1 METSMK
7 NPDRRAVISAATAL
21 TALPLPVFATQSKA
35 GSRPVIQTP
44 TQLAP
49 RERILFDFDWRFA
62 LGHAAD
68 VNRDFG
74 FGRDQKTYAKQG
86 KDDVAEPASADFDAH
101 LWQAVDLPHDWAV
114 ALPFARNDYF
124 IPPENP
130 EDGDPGAGHGYK
142 AIGRRFPENSIGW
155 YRKVFDLTAA
165 DADKTLTLEFD
176 GVFRDALV
184 ILNGYILT
192 RHESGYTPFNVDITN
207 YINTNGPNILLVRAD
222 ASLGEGWF
230 YEGAGIY
237 RHVWLVKTHKVHI
250 PQWGVCVRGE
260 TSGAIALETAIKNA
274 SGTARTLDIV
284 SQIYDGAGRTVAEV
298 SSSLEV
304 PAFGERQVSQ
314 SSKVPDPKLWT
325 LEDPHL
331 YTARCE
337 VREKGECLDVY
348 TARFGLRDIRFDA
361 REGFFLNGQGLKICG
376 TNNHEDHAGLG
387 TGLPDALHFW
397 RVKQLKDM
405 GANAWRCAHNMPS
418 EAILNACDELGVL
431 VIDETR
437 LMTATPEG
445 LSQLEALIR
454 RDRNHPSVILWS
466 IGNEETA
473 QQGTERGL
481 KIAMDMRRLIKSL
494 DPTRPITAA
503 MNHYQGQGITPAL
516 DVMGF
521 NYHESSIEP
530 FRKLYPDMPIIGTET
545 ASAVSTRGE
554 YVRDEVKGYV
564 RAYDLDAPSYALTAS
579 AWWSLYNAKPYLS
592 GGLVWTGFDYRG
604 EPTPFNR
611 WPEISSHFGILDTCG
626 FPKDIYY
633 YYKAWWQSAPVLH
646 LLPHWTW
653 SGREGQPIDVWA
665 YSNLDRVELFLNK
678 RSLGVQTVPKD
689 GHVQWTVP
697 YAPGELVA
705 YGFKGDKVVMKASRR
720 TAGPATRLSI
730 TSDRTELRAD
740 GQDVVL
746 IRAELFDQQG
756 TPLPTADNLIQFGV
770 SGPARIAGVGNGNPT
785 SLEAD
790 QASSRH
796 LFNGLAQAVV
806 RARRAASPMPVIV
819 TAYTDGLATARL
831 TLTSHAD

>member
-1 METSMK
+1 MK
-7 NPDRRAVISAATAL
+7 KPDRRSVLSAAAAL
-21 TALPLPVFATQSKA
+21 SALPVSALAAPKQPVVQ
-35 GSRPVIQTP
+35 PVTTASAP
-44 TQLAP
+44 SLAP

-86 KDDVAEPASADFDAH
+86 NGQVAEPSTADFDDH
-101 LWQAVDLPHDWAV
+101 LWQPVDLPHDWAV
-114 ALPFARNDYF
+114 GLPFARNDYF
-124 IPPENP
+124 IPPQNP

-155 YRKVFDLTAA
+155 YRKGFELQPG
-165 DADKTLTLEFD
+165 DADRVLTLEFD
-176 GVFRDALV
+176 GVFRDSLV
-184 ILNGYILT
+184 ILNGYVLT
-192 RHESGYTPFNVDITN
+192 RHESGYTPFSVDITN
-207 YINTNGPNILLVRAD
+207 YINPQGPNILLVRVD

-237 RHVWLVKTHKVHI
+237 RHVWLVKTDKVHV
-250 PQWGVCVRGE
+250 PQWGLCVRGE
-260 TSGAIALETAIKNA
+260 TSGAISLEATLKNA
-274 SGTARTLDIV
+274 SASPRAVDLVTD
-284 SQIYDGAGRTVAEV
+284 IYDREGRAVASV
-298 SSSLEV
+298 TSTAQLD
-304 PAFGERQVSQ
+304 AYGESQVSQ
-314 SSKVPDPKLWT
+314 ASHLAAPKLWS
-325 LEDPHL
+325 LDDPHL

-337 VREKGECLDVY
+337 IREAGKTLDVS
-348 TARFGLRDIRFDA
+348 TVRFGLRDIRFDA
-361 REGFFLNGQGLKICG
+361 KEGFFLNGKWLKLRG
-376 TNNHEDHAGLG
+376 ANNHEDHAGVG
-387 TGLPDALHFW
+387 TGVPDALHHW

-405 GANAWRCAHNMPS
+405 GANIWRCAHNMPN
-418 EAILNACDELGVL
+418 EAILEACDELGML

-445 LSQLEALIR
+445 LSQLATLIH

-481 KIAMDMRRLIKSL
+481 KIALDMRRLIKSL

-503 MNHYQGQGITPAL
+503 MNHYQGQGLTPAL

-530 FRKLYPDMPIIGTET
+530 FRKLYPDMPIVGTET

-579 AWWSLYNAKPYLS
+579 AWWSLYDAKPYLA

-633 YYKAWWQSAPVLH
+633 YYKSWWQSAPVLH
-646 LLPHWTW
+646 LLPHWNWTG
-653 SGREGQPIDVWA
+653 SEGKTIDVWA
-665 YSNLDRVELFLNK
+665 YSNLDKVELFLNK
-678 RSLGVQTVPKD
+678 RSLGVQSVPKD
-689 GHVQWTVP
+689 GHVQWSVP
-697 YAPGELVA
+697 FTPGELVA
-705 YGFKGDKVVMKASRR
+705 YGFKGDKVVMKTARR

-730 TSDRTELRAD
+730 TSDRAGLRTD
-740 GQDVVL
+740 GQDVAL
-746 IRAELFDQQG
+746 IRAELFDAQG
-756 TPLPTADNLIQFGV
+756 TALPTADNLIHFSL

-790 QASSRH
+790 KASSRH

-806 RARRAASPMPVIV
+806 RARRGSVGAPVIV
-819 TAYTDGLATARL
+819 TATTDGVPAARL
-831 TLTSHAD
+831 TLTSLPG

>member
-1 METSMK
+1 MK

>member
-1 METSMK
+1 MK
-7 NPDRRAVISAATAL
+7 NPDRRAVIYAATAL
-21 TALPLPVFATQSKA
+21 TALPLPVFAAQSKA
-35 GSRPVIQTP
+35 GSGSS
-44 TQLAP
+44 TQASTALAP

-86 KDDVAEPASADFDAH
+86 KDEIAEPARADFDAH

-114 ALPFARNDYF
+114 TLPFARNDYF

-165 DADKTLTLEFD
+165 DANKTLTLEFD
-176 GVFRDALV
+176 GVFRDALI

-192 RHESGYTPFNVDITN
+192 RHESGYTPFNVDITS
-207 YINTNGPNILLVRAD
+207 YINTSGPNILLVRTD

-274 SGTARTLDIV
+274 SGTARTLDLV
-284 SQIYDGAGRTVAEV
+284 SQIYDGAGRPAAKV

-304 PAFGERQVSQ
+304 PAFSEGRVAQ
-314 SSKVPDPKLWT
+314 SCAVANPKLWN
-325 LEDPHL
+325 LDDPHL

-337 VREKGECLDVY
+337 IWEKGECLDVY

-361 REGFFLNGQGLKICG
+361 KDGFFLNGKGLKIRG
-376 TNNHEDHAGLG
+376 ANNHEDHAGVG
-387 TGLPDALHFW
+387 TGVPDALHFW
-397 RVKQLKDM
+397 RVKELKDM

-418 EAILNACDELGVL
+418 EAILNACDELGML

-445 LSQLEALIR
+445 LSQLETLIR

-481 KIAMDMRRLIKSL
+481 KIATEMRRLIKSL

-653 SGREGQPIDVWA
+653 QGREGQPIDVWA

-697 YAPGELVA
+697 YVPGELVA
-705 YGFKGDKVVMKASRR
+705 YGFKGEKVVMKTSRR
-720 TAGPATRLSI
+720 TAGLATRLTI
-730 TSDRTELRAD
+730 TSDRAELRTD
-740 GQDVVL
+740 GQDIVL
-746 IRAELFDQQG
+746 VRAELFDQNG
-756 TPLPTADNLIQFGV
+756 TPLPTADNLIQFAV

-806 RARRAASPMPVIV
+806 RARRAASPAPVVI
-819 TAYTDGLATARL
+819 TASTDGLPTARL
-831 TLTSHAD
+831 SLTAHAD